1 MLSEPPGAKEDPRVV
16 RTRNLILNAFME
28 LLPTKGFKSL
38 TVRGITEVAGV
49 NRATFY
55 AHFPDKYALLD
66 YAIREA
72 FRQELERRA
81 LDAYH
86 HSQDSLRALTVTVC
100 EFVEQSTKHC
110 GTAEHQFE
118 SLVERQVK
126 KQIQELMELWLEQ
139 VGSENDPKTA
149 ATAASWAIYGLAV
162 QWSQDKNRPSA
173 QAYAERV
180 LPLVSGCITYRGEL

>member
-100 EFVEQSTKHC
+100 EFVEQSTKGSSPNNPAGWTSSHI
-110 GTAEHQFE
+110 
-118 SLVERQVK
+118 RDR
-126 KQIQELMELWLEQ
+126 LWAWIL
-139 VGSENDPKTA
+139 
-149 ATAASWAIYGLAV
+149 I
-162 QWSQDKNRPSA
+162 
-173 QAYAERV
+173 
-180 LPLVSGCITYRGEL
+180 PL